1 MVGHRAVAVGRSIGL
16 SCTGSPL
23 KHQYRVSSLLAAH
36 PPAIMDVMSRY
47 VGEVFVVR
55 REGSL
60 VAEPTGGVARRDADA
75 PPQTWFATIDDGTAG
90 LPPIRNG
97 RFSAEI
103 ELVGPVVDSG
113 SIARVVRFLQAART
127 SVSAKAVVSDRRDDA
142 MDRLERV
149 PEEWQPY
156 EVRAGELDVQGWE
169 AFVGTLFPVPVEE
182 IYAVLGAGWERLVR
196 IEPWLVPLQTE
207 GGDQAVT

>member
-1 MVGHRAVAVGRSIGL
+1 
-16 SCTGSPL
+16 
-23 KHQYRVSSLLAAH
+23 
-36 PPAIMDVMSRY
+36 MSRY

-97 RFSAEI
+97 RFSAEV
-103 ELVGPVVDSG
+103 EVVGPVPDSG
-113 SIARVVRFLQAART
+113 SIGPVVRFLQAAQT
-127 SVSAKAVVSDRRDDA
+127 SVSAKVVVSDRRDDA
-142 MDRLERV
+142 MNLLELV

-156 EVRAGELDVQGWE
+156 EVCFGELSGQRWE
-169 AFVGTLFPVPVEE
+169 AFVGTLFPVPIEE
-182 IYAVLGAGWERLVR
+182 IDAVLGAGWEQLVR
-196 IEPWLVPLQTE
+196 IEPWLVPLQTD
-207 GGDQAVT
+207 GGDHTAT